1 MDGHLSV
8 LADQRKE
15 MQRENMRKKLN
26 MNIKLHYVFSLL
38 LEIILKQVIDLL
50 YVHLVFKMPMAEDKS
65 DMVPVFME

>member
-26 MNIKLHYVFSLL
+26 MNIKLHNVFSLL
-38 LEIILKQVIDLL
+38 LEIILKQVIDNSEAS
-50 YVHLVFKMPMAEDKS
+50 Y
-65 DMVPVFME
+65 